1 MKIFVLI
8 SFCTDTQYK
17 GSTNIKECMLLL
29 GLLMHFTNLEPLKKK
44 IKVKVLSFFSRSI
57 AYLNKTFT
65 RIIMSREY

>member
-1 MKIFVLI
+1 
-8 SFCTDTQYK
+8 
-17 GSTNIKECMLLL
+17 MLLL